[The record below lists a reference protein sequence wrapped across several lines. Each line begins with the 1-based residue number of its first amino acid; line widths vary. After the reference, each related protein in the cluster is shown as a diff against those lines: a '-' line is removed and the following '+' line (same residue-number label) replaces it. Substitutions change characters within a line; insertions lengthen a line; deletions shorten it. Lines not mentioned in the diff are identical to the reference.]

1 MKPASV
7 KRTCLAV
14 AGSLLLISIS
24 SAMAA
29 AKDAPAATISVSGAR
44 WGTSMCY
51 IGATEGNARFDID
64 DLRDA
69 GINTYRI
76 FGGMSRWEQQD
87 DDGVFGSPSI
97 ADIKKDPQVINWS

>member
-1 MKPASV
+1 MKLASV
-7 KRTCLAV
+7 TSTCLAV
-14 AGSLLLISIS
+14 AGTLLLIS

-29 AKDAPAATISVSGAR
+29 AEDAPAATISVSGTQ

-51 IGATEGNARFDID
+51 IGATEGNARFDIE

-76 FGGMSRWEQQD
+76 YGGMSRWEPQD
-87 DDGVFGSPSI
+87 DDGVFVVGPGDDH
-97 ADIKKDPQVINWS
+97 AARWQ

>member
-7 KRTCLAV
+7 QRTCLAV
-14 AGSLLLISIS
+14 AGLLLLLSNS
-24 SAMAA
+24 SGMATA
-29 AKDAPAATISVSGAR
+29 EDAPAATISVSGTR

-51 IGATEGNARFDID
+51 IGATEGNARFDIA

-76 FGGMSRWEQQD
+76 YGGMSRWEPQD
-87 DDGVFGSPSI
+87 DDGVFGAPSL
-97 ADIKKDPQVINWS
+97 ADIKKDPQVIN